1 MEFFVNLPVACIN
14 AAIADHFVMLF
25 RDMPDKAL
33 YELHN
38 RKGFFHIGV
47 IFVAV
52 VMESDGVAIIAV
64 NPGCGNNGTPQIAPN
79 VFYGGFGVT
88 FIWLC
93 IDIETVFVFPVTA
106 GLYLLKRRTGF
117 GFHFIQQSSAESIAK
132 EGIAEVIDIAP
143 ETITA
148 VTAFRN
154 QAVDMRIP
162 FQISAKGVKNHDET
176 GSEVHGLILL
186 KEHA

>member
-1 MEFFVNLPVACIN
+1 
-14 AAIADHFVMLF
+14 MLF
-25 RDMPDKAL
+25 WDMSDKAP

-38 RKGFFHIGV
+38 RKSLFNISV

-52 VMESDGVAIIAV
+52 VMEGNKVSIIFV
-64 NPGCGNNGTPQIAPN
+64 NPGCDSNGTPQTAPN

-117 GFHFIQQSSAESIAK
+117 GFHFIQQSSAESIAQ

>member
-1 MEFFVNLPVACIN
+1 MEGNKVSI
-14 AAIADHFVMLF
+14 
-25 RDMPDKAL
+25 
-33 YELHN
+33 
-38 RKGFFHIGV
+38 
-47 IFVAV
+47 IF
-52 VMESDGVAIIAV
+52 V
-64 NPGCGNNGTPQIAPN
+64 NPGCGSNGTPQTAPN

-106 GLYLLKRRTGF
+106 GLYLFTKKNRF
-117 GFHFIQQSSAESIAK
+117 W
-132 EGIAEVIDIAP
+132 
-143 ETITA
+143 
-148 VTAFRN
+148 
-154 QAVDMRIP
+154 IP

>member
-1 MEFFVNLPVACIN
+1 MLFTGDGSVEFFINLPAACVN

-25 RDMPDKAL
+25 WDMSDKAP

-38 RKGFFHIGV
+38 RKSLFNISV

-52 VMESDGVAIIAV
+52 VMEG
-64 NPGCGNNGTPQIAPN
+64 
-79 VFYGGFGVT
+79 

-106 GLYLLKRRTGF
+106 GLYLFTKKNRF
-117 GFHFIQQSSAESIAK
+117 W
-132 EGIAEVIDIAP
+132 
-143 ETITA
+143 
-148 VTAFRN
+148 
-154 QAVDMRIP
+154 IP

>member
-1 MEFFVNLPVACIN
+1 MS
-14 AAIADHFVMLF
+14 
-25 RDMPDKAL
+25 DKAP

-38 RKGFFHIGV
+38 RKSLFNISV

-52 VMESDGVAIIAV
+52 VMEG
-64 NPGCGNNGTPQIAPN
+64 
-79 VFYGGFGVT
+79 

-106 GLYLLKRRTGF
+106 GLYLFTKKNRF
-117 GFHFIQQSSAESIAK
+117 W
-132 EGIAEVIDIAP
+132 
-143 ETITA
+143 
-148 VTAFRN
+148 
-154 QAVDMRIP
+154 IP